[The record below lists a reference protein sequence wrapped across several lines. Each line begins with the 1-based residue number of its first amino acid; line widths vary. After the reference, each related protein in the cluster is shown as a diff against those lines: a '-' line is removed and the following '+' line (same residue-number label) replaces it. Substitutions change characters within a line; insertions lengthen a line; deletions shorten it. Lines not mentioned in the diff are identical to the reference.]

1 MVSLAS
7 IKRDLRVGTKV
18 ELNNLGKGINRVG
31 IVVKVQ
37 TNGFYVG
44 FPVTKEQYY
53 DSLYGGAHPRNF
65 QASGGN
71 YYRVSF
77 VEWQL
82 ARDTRIEDDTV
93 TFLNYEVSLS
103 GGGSAVFPFSHLGL
117 GSPWL
122 ILHLST
128 DKEVTKWI
136 K

>member
-1 MVSLAS
+1 MLSLS
-7 IKRDLRVGTKV
+7 SLKRDLRVGTKV
-18 ELNNLGKGINRVG
+18 ELNNRGKGTSRVG
-31 IVVKVQ
+31 IIVKVQ

-44 FPVTKEQYY
+44 FPITKEQYY

-65 QASGGN
+65 QASDGN

-82 ARDTRIEDDTV
+82 ARDTQIGGNTV
-93 TFLNYEVSLS
+93 TFLNYKVSLS
-103 GGGSAVFPFSHLGL
+103 GGGSTVFPFPHLGL

-122 ILHLST
+122 ILRLST

>member
-7 IKRDLRVGTKV
+7 IKRNLRVGTKV

-44 FPVTKEQYY
+44 FPVTKEQYR

-65 QASGGN
+65 IIEGGN

-82 ARDTRIEDDTV
+82 ARDTQIEGNTV

-103 GGGSAVFPFSHLGL
+103 GGSSTVFPFSHLGL

-122 ILHLST
+122 ILHLNT

>member
-1 MVSLAS
+1 MESLAS
-7 IKRDLRVGTKV
+7 LKRDLRVGTRV

-31 IVVKVQ
+31 IVTRVQ

-53 DSLYGGAHPRNF
+53 DSLYGGAHPKNF
-65 QASGGN
+65 QVEGGN

-82 ARDTRIEDDTV
+82 ARDTGIEGSTV

-103 GGGSAVFPFSHLGL
+103 GGGSTVFPFSQLGL

-122 ILHLST
+122 ILQIGT
-128 DKEVTKWI
+128 DKEVTRWI

>member
-1 MVSLAS
+1 MLSLAS
-7 IKRDLRVGTKV
+7 IKRDLRVGTRV
-18 ELNNLGKGINRVG
+18 ELENFGKGINRVG

-44 FPVTKEQYY
+44 FPITREQYY
-53 DSLYGGAHPRNF
+53 DSLYGGEHTRNL

-82 ARDTRIEDDTV
+82 ARDTKVEGDTV
-93 TFLNYEVSLS
+93 TFLTYEVSLS
-103 GGGSAVFPFSHLGL
+103 GGGSTVFPFPHLGL

-122 ILHLST
+122 ILRLST